1 VFWGQFSET
10 SEFVWLLSYFNLKML
25 FSNGYNVNINKEK
38 DDVAPEIV
46 ASLCL
51 DWWKTL
57 VLTCNGRNLGRV

>member
-51 DWWKTL
+51 DW
-57 VLTCNGRNLGRV
+57 